1 MILSRLLPR
10 LNSQSTSQTLT
21 RIEQSI
27 DKGIPQTAASPD
39 TLVNHLND
47 LYGKYTEGFA
57 SEELFEYDDIGS
69 PSITLTI
76 SIDVEFDLKRVME
89 NMRTRLHVT
98 RHGKADE
105 IGKTGIVWS
114 HGHYD
119 FLHDD
124 NSGLLRISHKYGH
137 KREDTRSVLSIIKRM
152 IGYAKDYLE
161 EVKKYYLGVLSYSNM
176 YTRLT
181 EQIKAMNIN

>member
-1 MILSRLLPR
+1 MVIDD
-10 LNSQSTSQTLT
+10 TIQTLT
-21 RIEQSI
+21 KIEQTI

-39 TLVNHLND
+39 ALVNHLND
-47 LYGKYTEGFA
+47 LYGESDEGFA
-57 SEELFEYDDIGS
+57 SEELFAYDDVGS

-76 SIDVEFDLKRVME
+76 SIDVEFDPKRVVE

-98 RHGKADE
+98 QHGKADE

-119 FLHDD
+119 FVYDD
-124 NSGLLRISHKYGH
+124 DSGLLRISHKYGH
-137 KREDTRSVLSIIKRM
+137 KRKDTRSVLSIIKRM

-161 EVKKYYLGVLSYSNM
+161 EIKKSLEESTS
-176 YTRLT
+176 TPET
-181 EQIKAMNIN
+181 E